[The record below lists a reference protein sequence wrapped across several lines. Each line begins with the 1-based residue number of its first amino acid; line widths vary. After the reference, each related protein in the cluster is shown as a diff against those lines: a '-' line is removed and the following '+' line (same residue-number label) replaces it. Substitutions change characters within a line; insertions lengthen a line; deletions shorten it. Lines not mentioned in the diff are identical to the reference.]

1 MKASLG
7 IDCGSVS
14 LNLALL
20 TDGNTEPVSV
30 YRRTRGRPLEAL
42 VPAVDE
48 LRDACE
54 GDCDLESVLVTGS
67 GRELLAEV
75 LDVPAVNEI
84 SAHSA
89 GIHWIDPRVRTIIEI
104 GGQDS
109 KFIKIAPPVAGD
121 APVVRV
127 FRMNEICAAGTGA
140 FIDEQAERLGIKV
153 EDFGRIARQS
163 NRPAPIAGRC
173 AVFAKT
179 DMIHQAQEGTPLPDI
194 LLGLAFAL
202 VRNYV
207 ATLIRG
213 EELDPMVSLQGGVM
227 SNEAVVHA
235 FRELLPLPEDRIVI
249 PRHHTVMG
257 AIGCAVPAAG
267 RSRMQGMTLGRIRE
281 TARKAI
287 GTRLAR
293 SAFPPLNAALNRPVR
308 TFAETADGAE
318 PARPLVMG
326 LDVGSVSVKGVI
338 IDGTAGIM
346 REDYRLSRSRTM
358 EALEEVIESL
368 CGGNVVPDAVAVT
381 GSGRYLAG
389 RLLDADLIV
398 NEITAQ
404 AEAALSFEPDADTV
418 VEIGGQDS
426 KWIVLEEGGVR
437 DFEMNRVCA
446 AGTGSFLMAQAQ
458 RLDLPMG
465 PGFSDAAFSAESP
478 ADLGN
483 RCTVFMESDLIHHQ
497 NIGASSQ
504 DLAAG
509 VCISIVHNYL
519 ERVANNKPLG
529 KKVLFLG
536 GVAATPAVAAAF
548 EQRTGRRFKTPPFFR
563 VSGALGAALKALEQ
577 YRNRSV
583 IGEQRAPVSLRAE
596 DIRREEFTCKGCVN
610 HCRVSKY
617 RASDRVVFNGGLCDK
632 WEVDDRASLHP
643 QGPDLFSRRMLLL
656 EESAASSAKDGRE
669 RWGIARSPQFYEWF
683 PFWKGYCEELGID
696 LQVAPRS
703 DRRLFESGTRFLR
716 AETCLPIKVMAGQI
730 EALAASGIRTLFHPV
745 ILNNQPAA
753 GDDRLVDYCPFIQAS
768 SQFFRGSFD
777 LEWKEPVVS
786 FQVDPD
792 AFRREHLRFAGDHG
806 HTRRRALAAMDHGLA
821 NLEQFEAKLYSLG
834 EDFLNGLDY
843 DEDALVVL
851 GKPYH
856 TADPFLN
863 MNLGGLFR
871 RIGVRAIPS
880 DLLPPVRV
888 PNRAAVSWRYQA
900 DIVGT
905 AQELAR
911 HPNLFPVFVTFF
923 GCGPDP
929 FTLRHIK
936 EALGEKPLL
945 ILEMDE
951 HSSRAGMI
959 TRIEAY
965 LDRIHRLHRS
975 RSSAGVRQR
984 ETRMRWTAAESRPT
998 DGGDAAQTEK
1008 AHFLSPVRALEDVR
1022 CLKERLSRSFNERRA
1037 PKVHKAQ
1044 HLYIPYWSEHA
1055 YGFAAAARSVD
1066 VSATVLPPPD
1076 EESERLGRP
1085 HAVGGECHPY
1095 VLLLGDYLKLAGS
1108 RPGPAAER
1116 SFFYMFGPD
1125 ACRIGQFPVYMNKVR
1140 QELGLSM
1147 RVIGG
1152 LDESLEAFGLS
1163 GSARQRILMRAW
1175 EGLNAFDLLLR
1186 LFLYIRPVAR
1196 DRERVDQIYVEACQ
1210 KLADAITE
1218 GHARHGVEDVLND
1231 FSQVPLGDPED
1242 RPMVAVTGDYYTRVV
1257 TFANNDVY
1265 REIEALGGTLWAP
1278 PTISDS
1284 MKMAALRDFAWSLMG
1299 SRSRAAVHHGL
1310 VYMMQ
1315 AFCEFRIKGARGTR
1329 EAVGARLVMPAREMW
1344 RTASRYAHTRLP
1356 AGITAPIATTLQ
1368 YLDQGADGVLNLI
1381 ALNCSYGTVVT
1392 AALARALKDR
1402 PGTPMLTLVYDG
1414 LKKTNE
1420 KTRLEAFMDQVR
1432 DRFHNRKRP
1441 ARRGLGSRCSGG
1453 ERRWGGLR
1461 S

>member
-1 MKASLG
+1 MKATLG

-14 LNLALL
+14 LNLVLL
-20 TDGNTEPVSV
+20 TDGSSEPVSV
-30 YRRTRGRPLEAL
+30 YRRTGGRPVEAL
-42 VPAVDE
+42 IPAVDQ
-48 LRDACE
+48 LLDAC
-54 GDCDLESVLVTGS
+54 GGSCSLQSVLVTGS
-67 GRELLAEV
+67 GRELLSAI
-75 LDVPAVNEI
+75 LDIPAVNEI

-89 GIHWIDPRVRTIIEI
+89 GIYRIDPRVRTVIEI

-109 KFIKIAPPVAGD
+109 KFIKIEPPTTGSAPIIGT
-121 APVVRV
+121 

-153 EDFGRIARQS
+153 EEFGKIARRS
-163 NRPAPIAGRC
+163 SRPAPIAGRC

-179 DMIHQAQEGTPLPDI
+179 DMIHQAQEGTSLPDI
-194 LLGLAFAL
+194 LMGLAFAL

-213 EELDPMVSLQGGVM
+213 DDLEHLVSLQGGVM

-235 FRELLPLPEDRIVI
+235 FRKLLPVPEDRIVI
-249 PRHHTVMG
+249 PPYHTVMG
-257 AIGCAVPAAG
+257 AIGCAVLAG
-267 RSRMQGMTLGRIRE
+267 RGDPVTGMTLERVRE
-281 TARKAI
+281 KAREAF
-287 GTRLAR
+287 GTRVAR
-293 SAFPPLNAALNRPVR
+293 SSFPRLNDRLNRPVD
-308 TFAETADGAE
+308 TSCEAVSEAESVT
-318 PARPLVMG
+318 PLVMG

-338 IDGTAGIM
+338 IDGASRIL
-346 REDYRLSRSRTM
+346 REDYRLSRSRTI
-358 EALEEVIESL
+358 EALEEVITSL
-368 CGGNVVPDAVAVT
+368 CEGGAVPDAVAVT

-389 RLLDADLIV
+389 RLLNADLIV

-426 KWIVLEEGGVR
+426 KWIVLEQGRVK

-446 AGTGSFLMAQAQ
+446 AGTGSFLMAQAK

-465 PGFSDAAFSAESP
+465 PGFSDAAFSAEFP

-497 NIGASSQ
+497 NNGASSQ

-509 VCISIVHNYL
+509 VCISVVHNYL
-519 ERVANNKPLG
+519 ERVANSKPLG
-529 KKVLFLG
+529 EKVLFLG
-536 GVAATPAVAAAF
+536 GVAANPAVAAAF

-577 YRNRSV
+577 YRSASV
-583 IGEQRAPVSLRAE
+583 IPAKRASVSLKADE
-596 DIRREEFTCKGCVN
+596 IRREEFTCKGCVN
-610 HCRVSKY
+610 RCRVSKY
-617 RASDRVVFNGGLCDK
+617 RSSDRVVFNGGLCEK
-632 WEVDDRASLHP
+632 WEVDERTP
-643 QGPDLFSRRMLLL
+643 VRPTGPDLFSARVRLL
-656 EESAASSAKDGRE
+656 EESAAPPTKDPRE
-669 RWGIARSPQFYEWF
+669 RWGVARSPQFYEWF

-696 LQVAPRS
+696 LQVAPRP
-703 DRRLFESGTRFLR
+703 DRRQFESGTRFLR
-716 AETCLPIKVMAGQI
+716 VETCLPIKVMAGQI
-730 EALAASGIRTLFHPV
+730 ESLAEAGIRTLFHPA
-745 ILNNQPAA
+745 ILSNQPPP
-753 GDDRLVDYCPFIQAS
+753 GDTRLSDYCPYIQAS
-768 SQFFRGSFD
+768 SQFFKGAFD

-806 HTRRRALAAMDHGLA
+806 FTRRQGLAALENGLER
-821 NLEQFEAKLYSLG
+821 LGEFKEELHSLG
-834 EDFLNGLDY
+834 DDFLNDLRS
-843 DEDALVVL
+843 DEAGLVVL

-856 TADPFLN
+856 TADSFLN
-863 MNLGGLFR
+863 MNLGGLLQR
-871 RIGVRAIPS
+871 LGVKAIPS
-880 DLLPPVRV
+880 DIFPVRREPKRSGV
-888 PNRAAVSWRYQA
+888 TWTYQA
-900 DIVGT
+900 DMVRAAG
-905 AQELAR
+905 ALAR
-911 HPNLFPVFVTFF
+911 YPNLFPVFVTFF

-929 FTLRHIK
+929 FTLRHIRD
-936 EALGEKPLL
+936 ALGEKPLL

-959 TRIEAY
+959 TRIEAF
-965 LDRIHRLHRS
+965 LDRINRMR
-975 RSSAGVRQR
+975 RAQGAAVVRQR
-984 ETRMRWTAAESRPT
+984 EARMRWAPAERPPSDRVEVERAVKAPLLSRVW
-998 DGGDAAQTEK
+998 
-1008 AHFLSPVRALEDVR
+1008 SLEDVR
-1022 CLKERLSRSFNERRA
+1022 GLPERLSRSLAEIRI
-1037 PKVHKAQ
+1037 PKVRKTHG
-1044 HLYIPYWSEHA
+1044 LYIPYWSEHA

-1066 VSATVLPPPD
+1066 VEATVLPPPD

-1085 HAVGGECHPY
+1085 HVVGGECHPY

-1108 RPGPAAER
+1108 LPGPTAER
-1116 SFFYMFGPD
+1116 SFFFMFGPD

-1140 QELGLSM
+1140 RELGLSL

-1152 LDESLEAFGLS
+1152 LDESLEALELS
-1163 GSARQRILMRAW
+1163 GTARQRILMKAW
-1175 EGLNAFDLLLR
+1175 EGLNSFDLLLR

-1196 DRERVDQIYVEACQ
+1196 DREMLDRVYLKACQ
-1210 KLADAITE
+1210 KLADAIVD
-1218 GHARHGVEDVLND
+1218 GHARQGVEDVLND
-1231 FSQVPLGDPED
+1231 FSGVTLEDPED

-1257 TFANNDVY
+1257 TFANNDVF

-1299 SRSRAAVHHGL
+1299 SRSREAVHHGF

-1315 AFCEFRIKGARGTR
+1315 AFYEFRIKSARGTR
-1329 EAVGARLVMPAREMW
+1329 EAVGGRLVMPAWDMW

-1356 AGITAPIATTLQ
+1356 AGITAPLATTLQ
-1368 YLDQGADGVLNLI
+1368 YLDQGADGVLNLM

-1392 AALARALKDR
+1392 AALTRALKDR
-1402 PGTPMLTLVYDG
+1402 PGTPMLTLIFDG

-1432 DRFHNRKRP
+1432 DRFYI
-1441 ARRGLGSRCSGG
+1441 RRAAEKHSPGILPHFG
-1453 ERRWGGLR
+1453 ERRWGGFL

>member
-1 MKASLG
+1 MKATLG

-14 LNLALL
+14 LNLVLM
-20 TDGNTEPVSV
+20 TDGRSEPVSV

-48 LRDACE
+48 LVDAC
-54 GDCDLESVLVTGS
+54 GGNCSLESVLVTGS
-67 GRELLAEV
+67 GRELLSAI
-75 LDVPAVNEI
+75 LDIPAVNEI

-89 GIHWIDPRVRTIIEI
+89 GIHHIDPRVRTIIEI

-109 KFIKIAPPVAGD
+109 KFIKIEGAAAGGAPIIGT
-121 APVVRV
+121 

-153 EDFGRIARQS
+153 EEFGKIARQS
-163 NRPAPIAGRC
+163 DRPAPIAGRC

-179 DMIHQAQEGTPLPDI
+179 DMIHQAQEGTSLPDI
-194 LLGLAFAL
+194 LMGLAFAL

-213 EELDPMVSLQGGVM
+213 DDLDRLVSLQGGVM

-235 FRELLPLPEDRIVI
+235 FRELLPVPPEHIVI
-249 PRHHTVMG
+249 PPYHTVMG
-257 AIGCAVPAAG
+257 AIGCAVLAG
-267 RSRMQGMTLGRIRE
+267 RGDSTAGMTLERVRE
-281 TARKAI
+281 KAREAF
-287 GTRLAR
+287 GTRVAR
-293 SAFPPLNAALNRPVR
+293 SAFPRLNGPLNRSVD
-308 TFAETADGAE
+308 TSCETVSGPESVA
-318 PARPLVMG
+318 PLVMG

-338 IDGTAGIM
+338 IDGTSRIL
-346 REDYRLSRSRTM
+346 REDYRLSRSRTI
-358 EALEEVIESL
+358 EALEEVITSL
-368 CGGNVVPDAVAVT
+368 CEGGTVPDAVAVT

-389 RLLDADLIV
+389 RLLNADMIV

-426 KWIVLEEGGVR
+426 KWIVLEQGRVK

-446 AGTGSFLMAQAQ
+446 AGTGSFLMAQAK

-497 NIGASSQ
+497 NNGASSQ

-509 VCISIVHNYL
+509 VCISVVHNYL

-529 KKVLFLG
+529 RKVLFLG
-536 GVAATPAVAAAF
+536 GVAANPAVAAAF
-548 EQRTGRRFKTPPFFR
+548 EQQTGRSFKTPPFFR
-563 VSGALGAALKALEQ
+563 VSGALGAALKALEK
-577 YRNRSV
+577 YKSASV
-583 IGEQRAPVSLRAE
+583 VLEKRASVALKAE
-596 DIRREEFTCKGCVN
+596 DIQREEFTCKGCVN
-610 HCRVSKY
+610 RCRVSKY
-617 RASDRVVFNGGLCDK
+617 RSPDRIVFNGGLCER
-632 WEVDDRASLHP
+632 WEIDERAPVRPPGS
-643 QGPDLFSRRMLLL
+643 DLFSARARLL
-656 EESAASSAKDGRE
+656 EDLAASATEDPSE
-669 RWGIARSPQFYEWF
+669 RWGIVRSPQFYEWF
-683 PFWKGYCEELGID
+683 PFWKGYSEELGIH
-696 LQVAPRS
+696 LQVAPRP
-703 DRRLFESGTRFLR
+703 DRRLFQSGTRFLR
-716 AETCLPIKVMAGQI
+716 VETCLPMKVMAGQI
-730 EALAASGIRTLFHPV
+730 ESLAEAGIRTLFHPT
-745 ILNNQPAA
+745 ILNNQPPP
-753 GDDRLVDYCPFIQAS
+753 GDTRLSDYCPYIQAS
-768 SQFFRGSFD
+768 SQFFRGTFE

-806 HTRRRALAAMDHGLA
+806 FGRRQALAALEHGMER
-821 NLEQFEAKLYSLG
+821 LEEFRDELHSLG
-834 EDFLNGLDY
+834 EDFLSDLRG
-843 DEDALVVL
+843 DEAGLVVL

-856 TADPFLN
+856 TADSFLN
-863 MNLGGLFR
+863 MNLGSLLQR
-871 RIGVRAIPS
+871 LGVKAIPS
-880 DLLPPVRV
+880 DLFPLRRETKRSRV
-888 PNRAAVSWRYQA
+888 TWRYQA
-900 DIVGT
+900 DMVRVAG
-905 AQELAR
+905 ALAR

-929 FTLRHIK
+929 FTLRHIR
-936 EALGEKPLL
+936 EALGHKPLL

-959 TRIEAY
+959 TRIEAF
-965 LDRIHRLHRS
+965 LDRINRMRRAH
-975 RSSAGVRQR
+975 SSIGVRQR
-984 ETRMRWTAAESRPT
+984 ETRMRWTLAERRPVDRTDAERVEKVPLLSRVWT
-998 DGGDAAQTEK
+998 
-1008 AHFLSPVRALEDVR
+1008 LEDVR
-1022 CLKERLSRSFNERRA
+1022 GLPERLSRSLAEIRM
-1037 PKVHKAQ
+1037 PKVPKAYG
-1044 HLYIPYWSEHA
+1044 LYIPYWSEHA

-1066 VSATVLPPPD
+1066 IAATVLPPPD

-1085 HAVGGECHPY
+1085 HVVGGECHPY
-1095 VLLLGDYLKLAGS
+1095 VLLLGDYLKHAGPL
-1108 RPGPAAER
+1108 PGLTAAR
-1116 SFFYMFGPD
+1116 SFFFMFGPD

-1140 QELGLSM
+1140 RELGLSLK
-1147 RVIGG
+1147 VIGG
-1152 LDESLEAFGLS
+1152 LDESLEAFGLT
-1163 GSARQRILMRAW
+1163 GTARQKILMKAW
-1175 EGLNAFDLLLR
+1175 EGLNSFDLLLQ
-1186 LFLYIRPVAR
+1186 LFLYIRPVAT
-1196 DRERVDQIYVEACQ
+1196 DRETLDRVYLKACQ
-1210 KLADAITE
+1210 RLADAIAE
-1218 GHARHGVEDVLND
+1218 GHVRQGIEEALND
-1231 FSQVPLGDPED
+1231 FSRVKLEDPGD

-1299 SRSRAAVHHGL
+1299 SRSRAAVRHGL

-1315 AFCEFRIKGARGTR
+1315 AFSEFRIKHVRGTK
-1329 EAVGARLVMPAREMW
+1329 EALGGRLVMPAWDMW

-1356 AGITAPIATTLQ
+1356 AGITAPLATTLQ
-1368 YLDQGADGVLNLI
+1368 YLDQGADGVLNLM

-1392 AALARALKDR
+1392 AALTRALKDR
-1402 PGTPMLTLVYDG
+1402 PGTPMLTLIFDG

-1432 DRFHNRKRP
+1432 DRFHTRRQAGSP
-1441 ARRGLGSRCSGG
+1441 ASGILPNFG
-1453 ERRWGGLR
+1453 ERKWGGFL